1 MTIGSLLSDRKREKK
16 KEHLF
21 ILFSLYITPDG
32 LGGCAET
39 HTEPFSLQQQKV
51 FFLFF
56 SFVKSDRLC
65 VCDYCK
71 SLLEYALEY
80 MALNE
85 QRNRWVSFSKN

>member
-51 FFLFF
+51 FFF
-56 SFVKSDRLC
+56 SFLLLNPTDCAYAIIVR
-65 VCDYCK
+65 VC
-71 SLLEYALEY
+71 
-80 MALNE
+80 
-85 QRNRWVSFSKN
+85 